1 MKNTK
6 QNSSKWWKYS
16 RFLL

>member
-1 MKNTK
+1 MKYTK
-6 QNSSKWWKYS
+6 QNSSKLWKYS